1 MILDSSY
8 AFDIKERIRNAEPE
22 VLAEIGKT
30 SDEILDN
37 EDLIRYLWIV
47 YQKDIEEYGLSEED
61 AYKDALNSAFGIE
74 FT

>member
-8 AFDIKERIRNAEPE
+8 AFDIKERICNAEPE